1 MPSIKYLAK
10 FSDDDVYTML
20 YLYHLKG
27 ESLTN
32 LQWRFSIGLD
42 ALEGFLEGCYRK
54 ECYESF
60 RAVEQIL
67 ECRG

>member
-1 MPSIKYLAK
+1 MPSSKYLAQ

-27 ESLTN
+27 ETVEN
-32 LQWRFSIGLD
+32 LQWRFSIGKE
-42 ALEGFLEGCYRK
+42 ALEGFLEGWYRK

-60 RAVEQIL
+60 KAVEQIL
-67 ECRG
+67 DCRE